1 MQFCMHYPIEF
12 DYYHSISGQDYP
24 MVSNQKFDAIFEREI
39 PNNYIQIDSS
49 EELTVWRKTKYPKRL
64 NHYYL
69 HDVIQNKL
77 LHRTKMFSILSHI
90 AMLIPRDKFTFL
102 YPIWGGKNWFSL
114 NKIAIRYILSYFNQ
128 YPEILNRL
136 KYTDCADELIF
147 NSILMK
153 QNTIPVISDNS
164 FRYVDWH
171 PKRDYTSLP
180 LILDERD
187 YDDIINSGML
197 FCRKVEL
204 GKSDTLL
211 DMLDNKI
218 NSE

>member
-1 MQFCMHYPIEF
+1 M
-12 DYYHSISGQDYP
+12 
-24 MVSNQKFDAIFEREI
+24 
-39 PNNYIQIDSS
+39 
-49 EELTVWRKTKYPKRL
+49 
-64 NHYYL
+64 
-69 HDVIQNKL
+69 
-77 LHRTKMFSILSHI
+77 
-90 AMLIPRDKFTFL
+90 
-102 YPIWGGKNWFSL
+102 GGWNWFSL

-180 LILDERD
+180 LILNERD